1 MSSKP
6 ASSSKTTSS
15 SSNVQSTNN
24 KKHEPVAKETSK
36 ESVRPP
42 SASKTVG
49 DTQTTPVIDAAAAGV
64 SPGASAAGNGEV
76 ASSTLTTSERPPSA
90 NKQLVTTA
98 SNENRPASASKQTSE
113 DAALSNKVDPTI
125 TPSLGDAT
133 ATTTN
138 LRPPSASTGSRA
150 GSASQKQGDAAT
162 TNPTTVPSGSR
173 PGSAAIKQGET
184 TTSNSTTEQQDTSA
198 VPIDPNDPNITKPV
212 IGRPGSGVKKE
223 SIDENFAVPAA
234 AAFMPQPVDT
244 PAAPAGPSTPR
255 VGSASKNPPAG
266 TS

>member
-36 ESVRPP
+36 EIARPP

-49 DTQTTPVIDAAAAGV
+49 DTQTTPVIDTAAAGV

-76 ASSTLTTSERPPSA
+76 VSSTLTTSERPPSA

-113 DAALSNKVDPTI
+113 DAALSNKVDPTV
-125 TPSLGDAT
+125 TPPLGDAT
-133 ATTTN
+133 ATTAN
-138 LRPPSASTGSRA
+138 LRPPSGNKKS
-150 GSASQKQGDAAT
+150 GDITA
-162 TNPTTVPSGSR
+162 NILFQQVQVQDLDQQVENKVMQLQPTLQRFLQV
-173 PGSAAIKQGET
+173 
-184 TTSNSTTEQQDTSA
+184 QDR
-198 VPIDPNDPNITKPV
+198 D
-212 IGRPGSGVKKE
+212 RLL
-223 SIDENFAVPAA
+223 
-234 AAFMPQPVDT
+234 
-244 PAAPAGPSTPR
+244 
-255 VGSASKNPPAG
+255 
-266 TS
+266 